1 MADEDEP
8 TTDAPAEEPEAAEPA
23 APEPPMDVE
32 TALQKVL
39 KNSLCHDGLRRGL
52 HEACKALD
60 MGIGKLCVLSQGCNE
75 PAYTKLIEA
84 LCAEHGVDLMK
95 VSDGKQLGEVR
106 GARAWGFG
114 GGGEPLR
121 GGATPRGEDLTP
133 PAATRSARGS
143 GWALPRWTRRA
154 RLARSWAARA
164 SSSPTSARSRRP
176 SASSRRASPSRA
188 RALAGATP
196 PHRGCL

>member
-1 MADEDEP
+1 MADEDEV
-8 TTDAPAEEPEAAEPA
+8 TATETAVEDAPVEAAEAA

-52 HEACKALD
+52 HECCKALD
-60 MGIGKLCVLSQGCNE
+60 KSEGKLCVLSQGCNE

-106 GARAWGFG
+106 
-114 GGGEPLR
+114 
-121 GGATPRGEDLTP
+121 
-133 PAATRSARGS
+133 
-143 GWALPRWTRRA
+143 
-154 RLARSWAARA
+154 
-164 SSSPTSARSRRP
+164 
-176 SASSRRASPSRA
+176 SASRHPCFRLLPFSVLGSDGLLLSHSQWVGLAKVDKEGTARKVVGCSCVVVTDYGEESRA
-188 RALAGATP
+188 LEVLKASFAK
-196 PHRGCL
+196 

>member
-1 MADEDEP
+1 MADEDEV
-8 TTDAPAEEPEAAEPA
+8 TATETAVEDAPVEAAEAA

-52 HEACKALD
+52 HECCKALD
-60 MGIGKLCVLSQGCNE
+60 KSEGKLCVLSQGCNE

-106 GARAWGFG
+106 SASRHPFASDFCHS
-114 GGGEPLR
+114 L
-121 GGATPRGEDLTP
+121 
-133 PAATRSARGS
+133 RSALTVCCLLSHSQWVGLAKVDKEGTARKVVGCS
-143 GWALPRWTRRA
+143 CVVVTDFGEESEALSI
-154 RLARSWAARA
+154 LKA
-164 SSSPTSARSRRP
+164 SFAK
-176 SASSRRASPSRA
+176 
-188 RALAGATP
+188 
-196 PHRGCL
+196 